1 MTLLELIRGT
11 LEQLDRGTDAQ
22 TIEAWRD
29 KLTRYFNDALEDLTA
44 AVPPRYAQ
52 TVPLTDGGF
61 STDAF
66 DRTCLKVLAVY
77 IRGQRWPFYYGPT
90 HREVRIPGQRG
101 GEALVVY
108 RTAMRPLAIDTDVP
122 DLPESYHSA
131 LILYA
136 LGRER
141 SMGDGTSM
149 AAARGCFELYAARR
163 RSLIQNYGNGD
174 TRFYNCF

>member
-29 KLTRYFNDALEDLTA
+29 KLTRYFNDALMDLA
-44 AVPPRYAQ
+44 AAAPPRHAEA
-52 TVPLTDGGF
+52 VRLTNGAF
-61 STDAF
+61 SADSLEKE
-66 DRTCLKVLAVY
+66 CQKVLAVY
-77 IRGQRWPFYYGPT
+77 IRGQRWPFYYGPS
-90 HREVRIPGQRG
+90 HREVRIPGQKD

-108 RTAMRPLAIDTDVP
+108 RTAMKELSIDTDVP
-122 DLPESYHSA
+122 ELPESYHSA

-136 LGRER
+136 VGRER

-149 AAARGCFELYAARR
+149 ASARACFELYAGKR
-163 RSLIQNYGNGD
+163 RSLIQNYGNLD